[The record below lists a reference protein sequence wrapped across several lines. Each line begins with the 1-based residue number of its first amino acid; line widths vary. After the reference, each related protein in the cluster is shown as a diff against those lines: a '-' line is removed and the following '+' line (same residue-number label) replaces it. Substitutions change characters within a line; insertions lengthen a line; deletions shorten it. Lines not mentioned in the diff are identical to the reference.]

1 MRTEKDDRDLL
12 NLHTVA
18 FKLLIP
24 GCVSVYIIHSIYQ
37 LNLKDTKHKIQYI
50 LNLISWCLY
59 AANWSVVYFKLSD
72 GSLFRLHLVCFI
84 CIAHQVVEGGALLS
98 TAHVLVEAVICH

>member
-59 AANWSVVYFKLSD
+59 ATNCSVVTS
-72 GSLFRLHLVCFI
+72 SWVT
-84 CIAHQVVEGGALLS
+84 ALYS
-98 TAHVLVEAVICH
+98 GYI